1 VRIPTLRSRFAAA
14 AIAMTL
20 ALGTTGCAAVRN
32 KVASSSWQ
40 APAPSS
46 TEKSVIDAVN
56 RYRAARG
63 LRALPAH
70 ETLMSKARFWAVY
83 MANGGC
89 GRTGNLA
96 NICHSTLTSGIN
108 VAWTWLAENV
118 GMATPQSN
126 LNGVIKGLEQSPSH
140 QANILSTR
148 ATSIG
153 VGIAYSGN
161 AVYLVQ
167 EFMQGG

>member
-1 VRIPTLRSRFAAA
+1 MLRSRIAAGA
-14 AIAMTL
+14 VAITL
-20 ALGTTGCAAVRN
+20 AVGTTGCAAVRS
-32 KVASSSWQ
+32 KVANTTWQ

-46 TEKSVIDAVN
+46 TEKTVIDAVN
-56 RYRAARG
+56 RSRAAHG
-63 LRALPAH
+63 LRALAAH
-70 ETLMSKARFWAVY
+70 ETLMSKARFWSVY

-89 GRTGNLA
+89 GRTGSVA

-140 QANILSTR
+140 AANILSAR